1 MNILELF
8 CDVDDFCQALPPFQ
22 VSLTKPAL
30 PEQAL
35 HSHLIRNRPTG
46 LHLSEIMTILI
57 AFHQSS
63 YRQFKAYYTTEILT
77 HGRADF
83 PKALTSSRF
92 VELMPRALLHL
103 VISLYRSFGACTGIS
118 FVDSTKL
125 EVCRLKRMNTHRVF
139 KENAALGKT
148 SMGWFYGFKL
158 HLMCGD
164 TGELLWVGLTPG
176 NGDDRAAL
184 RDFFQHGLFSL
195 FGKVFADRRYIS
207 QALVTELL
215 KEHQVALHTRLRK
228 NMKCAVPVLSEDAL
242 FLRKRAIIESVIDQ
256 LKNISQV
263 EHSRHRS
270 PVNFM
275 VNLVCGLIAYSRQPK
290 KPSLIPEA
298 GPLKLAA

>member
-8 CDVDDFCQALPPFQ
+8 CDVDDFCQTLPPVQ
-22 VSLTKPAL
+22 VWLTKPAL
-30 PEQAL
+30 PEQVGHARQ
-35 HSHLIRNRPTG
+35 IRNRPTG
-46 LHLSEIMTILI
+46 LYLSEIMTILI

-63 YRQFKAYYTTEILT
+63 YRHFKAYYTTEILD

-83 PKALTSSRF
+83 PKAPNYSRF
-92 VELMPRALLHL
+92 VELMPRALIHL
-103 VISLYRSFGACTGIS
+103 VTYLYRSLGACTGIS

-158 HLMCGD
+158 HLICSD

-176 NGDDRAAL
+176 NTDDRTAL
-184 RDFFQHGLFSL
+184 RDCFQHDLFSL
-195 FGKVFADRRYIS
+195 FGKLFADRGYIS

-215 KEHQVALHTRLRK
+215 NEHQVALHTRLRK
-228 NMKCAVPVLSEDAL
+228 NMKCAAPVLSEDAL

-256 LKNISQV
+256 LKNISQI

-290 KPSLIPEA
+290 KPSLVPEA
-298 GPLKLAA
+298 GPLKLVA